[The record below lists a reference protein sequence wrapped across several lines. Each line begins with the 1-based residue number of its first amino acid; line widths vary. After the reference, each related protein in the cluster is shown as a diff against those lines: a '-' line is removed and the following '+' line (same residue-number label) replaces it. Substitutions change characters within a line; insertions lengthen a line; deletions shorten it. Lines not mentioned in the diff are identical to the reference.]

1 MVSQFPP
8 NFNLFIFFQWG
19 QLTAYEHLHLFG
31 MLRGI
36 GAEALQAEI
45 KMRLEQVGLAMKEP
59 WLCNSADAKTRVGS
73 RVSTFSGGEKRRL
86 SVAMSLMGDPSLVYL
101 DEPTTGVTPSSPF
114 SVAREL

>member
-1 MVSQFPP
+1 
-8 NFNLFIFFQWG
+8 
-19 QLTAYEHLHLFG
+19 

-101 DEPTTGVTPSSPF
+101 DEPTTGVAPSSPF